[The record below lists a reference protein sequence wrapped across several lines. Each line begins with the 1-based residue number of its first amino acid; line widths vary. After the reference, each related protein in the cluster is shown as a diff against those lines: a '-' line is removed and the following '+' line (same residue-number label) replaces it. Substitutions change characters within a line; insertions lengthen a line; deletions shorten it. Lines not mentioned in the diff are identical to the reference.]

1 MVLCVRKEPSATT
14 GPVLILGSGLLGASV
29 GIGLTA
35 LDVPVRL
42 RDTSPTAEALARDVG
57 AGEIDQPEDPEPALV
72 VVATPPD
79 VTAGVIGSALHMY
92 PNAVVTDVASVK
104 GVILDE
110 VRGLADLDLTRYVGG
125 HPMAGRE
132 KTGPAAATGEL
143 FAGRPW
149 VVCPHE
155 DTDPQAELAVR
166 HLASDLGASPVVMT
180 PTEHDHAVSLVS
192 HVPQLVSSLVAAR
205 LVEAPEQALGLAGQ
219 GLRDLTRI
227 AASDPKLWTA
237 IITGN
242 AEAVREIL
250 RAVRDDLDGLLS
262 ALDRGAEDGP
272 LAVGAMHTIA
282 AVMSAG
288 NDGVSRIP
296 GKHGGRRKRY
306 QEVVVLVPDQPGELG
321 RLFSEIG
328 EIGVNIEDFSME
340 HSPKQKVGMA
350 AVSVLPTRAQ
360 LLESELT
367 KRGWKV
373 VAK

>member
-1 MVLCVRKEPSATT
+1 
-14 GPVLILGSGLLGASV
+14 GLLGASV